1 MSNVYMI
8 QLKLYQTDIHAV
20 VLNHCINHLAI
31 VFFLLDHW
39 LVADSLDSK
48 VYEKICF
55 LHRLFLP
62 VLSSVWWRAAST
74 CCRVPGWCHDP
85 QSHLGEAYAARCRSA
100 AGVHH
105 QPTEVCR
112 CRWRRLQL
120 LHPVVI
126 PRPKENEM
134 QQFLA
139 DYFCRFIPNF
149 VELTSP
155 LTNLTQKN
163 ASKSYRSMI

>member
-1 MSNVYMI
+1 MI
-8 QLKLYQTDIHAV
+8 QLKLYQTDIHEV
-20 VLNHCINHLAI
+20 VLNHYINHLAI
-31 VFFLLDHW
+31 VFFFFFLLDHW
-39 LVADSLDSK
+39 LAADSLDSN

-55 LHRLFLP
+55 LHPLFLP
-62 VLSSVWWRAAST
+62 ILSSVWWRAAST

-85 QSHLGEAYAARCRSA
+85 QWHLGEAYAARCRSA

-105 QPTEVCR
+105 QPKEVCR

-120 LHPVVI
+120 LHPVLI
-126 PRPKENEM
+126 PRPKKNEM
-134 QQFLA
+134 QQFLGLA

-155 LTNLTQKN
+155 LTNLTQKS
-163 ASKSYRSMI
+163 ASESYQSMI